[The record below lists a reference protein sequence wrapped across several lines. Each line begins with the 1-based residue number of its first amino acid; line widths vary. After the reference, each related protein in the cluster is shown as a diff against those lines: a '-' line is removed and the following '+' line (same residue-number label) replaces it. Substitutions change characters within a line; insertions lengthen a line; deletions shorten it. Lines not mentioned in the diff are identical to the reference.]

1 MRAIDRG
8 GFTIVETVVVGVLI
22 GIFALGS
29 FTLFSM
35 YAAAQDET
43 AARLRLQ
50 RQADGL
56 MDEIGRRVRGAG
68 VNSAGFILGGKE
80 SLGILSD
87 EPNHRYDGGDSVLAG
102 RADTIVIRDSANV
115 LVSFRINKINDTAGV
130 VQIREGAA
138 GNNWD
143 DFVIGGS
150 IIEVVPGAVSNVNNA
165 SWFGLW
171 HGRKQVSINM
181 VLRTATRGG
190 KVFTVSVQ
198 RGTFRCRN

>member
-1 MRAIDRG
+1 MNSMNRAGKG
-8 GFTIVETVVVGVLI
+8 GFTIVEAVVAGALI

-35 YAAAQDET
+35 YAGAQDET

-56 MDEIGRRVRGAG
+56 IDEIGRRVRGA
-68 VNSAGFILGGKE
+68 VFVLGGRE
-80 SLGILSD
+80 SLSVLSD
-87 EPNHRYDGGDSVLAG
+87 EPGPPYDGGDSVTAG
-102 RADTIVIRDSANV
+102 RVDTIVIRDSADV
-115 LVSFRINKINDTAGV
+115 LVSFRIGRGNDTVGV

-138 GNNWD
+138 DSVWS
-143 DFVIGGS
+143 DFMIAGS
-150 IIEVVPGAVSNVNNA
+150 RIEVVPGPAGNADRA

-171 HGRKQVSINM
+171 HERKQVSINM
-181 VLRTATRGG
+181 VLRTATRDG
-190 KVFTVSVQ
+190 KVFTVSIR